1 MTRKMHRH
9 SEMRLL
15 HCPPAITIQ
24 RTDDLPYWLNGL
36 NKRANV
42 TNYREILKWREK
54 DFFVFFSPFLTISFL
69 PFIKIIPAFAIAS
82 HRRTPSNLIITCH
95 LVCFFSLRHKRK
107 KFFISFFCKPYSHF
121 LKFTICSK
129 KDIKNAASEPQL
141 PTPTRLI
148 CDHS

>member
-24 RTDDLPYWLNGL
+24 RTDDLPYWLNEL
-36 NKRANV
+36 NSSAASNFV
-42 TNYREILKWREK
+42 LTLKWRTDP
-54 DFFVFFSPFLTISFL
+54 DFPMDFPDCTPFSSVSFL
-69 PFIKIIPAFAIAS
+69 PFIKVIPAFAIAS

-95 LVCFFSLRHKRK
+95 WVCFFSLRHKRK

-129 KDIKNAASEPQL
+129 KDIKKCRL
-141 PTPTRLI
+141 RTDLTPK
-148 CDHS
+148 S